1 MPKQSLSRCA
11 HHIISCVSN
20 SPPNSRITY
29 RENRT
34 MQQSFEARLKEIAD
48 RHAEV
53 EHLMSQPETASD
65 PNAIRRLGRE
75 YSQLQHVVALWNDIT
90 SAQSDLDGANEL
102 LELEEDPEVL
112 EMAKDEIQELEDKLA
127 VLTDEIRLELL
138 PKDETEHAD
147 AVLEIRAG
155 AGGDEAG
162 LFAAELFRMY
172 QRYSE
177 ARGWKMKVLS
187 QNETGVGGIK
197 EVTFELSGER
207 AYQRLHLES
216 GVHRV
221 QRVPATESQGRI
233 HTSTATVAVLPK
245 AEELDVE
252 INDNDLKIDVFHS
265 GGAGGQNVNK
275 VATAIRI
282 THEPSGLVVQ
292 CQNER
297 SQLQN
302 KLQAMEILRSRLWD
316 MELQKRNAEISA
328 NRKAQVGSGDR
339 SEKIR
344 TYNFPQSRI
353 TDHRIGFTSH
363 QMQQVLGGEIDEF
376 VDALLQEEQARK
388 LAAVGD

>member
-75 YSQLQHVVALWNDIT
+75 YSQLQHVVALWNDMT

>member
-1 MPKQSLSRCA
+1 
-11 HHIISCVSN
+11 
-20 SPPNSRITY
+20 
-29 RENRT
+29 

>member
-1 MPKQSLSRCA
+1 
-11 HHIISCVSN
+11 
-20 SPPNSRITY
+20 
-29 RENRT
+29 
-34 MQQSFEARLKEIAD
+34 MQQSMEDRLKEIAD
-48 RHAEV
+48 RHSEV
-53 EHLMSQPETASD
+53 ERLMSLPETASD

-75 YSQLQHVVALWNDIT
+75 YSQLQHVVALWNDMT
-90 SAQSDLDGANEL
+90 RAQSDLEGA
-102 LELEEDPEVL
+102 EEMIAEEDDPEVL
-112 EMAKDEIQELEDKLA
+112 EMANIEAEELKEKLET
-127 VLTDEIRLELL
+127 LTADINLELL

-147 AVLEIRAG
+147 AVVEIRAG

-162 LFAAELFRMY
+162 LFAAEVFRMY
-172 QRYSE
+172 QRYAE
-177 ARGWKMKVLS
+177 RRKWKIKVLS
-187 QNETGVGGIK
+187 ENATGVGGIK
-197 EVTFELSGER
+197 EVTFEIEGEG

-245 AEELDVE
+245 AEEVDVV
-252 INDNDLKIDVFHS
+252 IDDNDLKIDVFHS

-282 THEPSGLVVQ
+282 THEPTGLVVQ

-316 MELQKRNAEISA
+316 IELRKRQEEVSA
-328 NRKAQVGSGDR
+328 NRKAQVGTGDR

-353 TDHRIGFTSH
+353 TDHRISYTSH
-363 QMQQVLGGEIDEF
+363 QMQNVMAGELDEF
-376 VDALLQEEQARK
+376 IDALLQEEQARK

>member
-1 MPKQSLSRCA
+1 
-11 HHIISCVSN
+11 
-20 SPPNSRITY
+20 
-29 RENRT
+29 
-34 MQQSFEARLKEIAD
+34 MQQSFEARLNEIAD

-75 YSQLQHVVALWNDIT
+75 YSQLQHVVALWNNMT
-90 SAQSDLDGANEL
+90 STQSDLDGANEL

-112 EMAKDEIQELEDKLA
+112 EMAKDEIQDLEDKLA

-245 AEELDVE
+245 AEEVDVE

-388 LAAVGD
+388 LATVGD

>member
-1 MPKQSLSRCA
+1 M
-11 HHIISCVSN
+11 
-20 SPPNSRITY
+20 
-29 RENRT
+29 
-34 MQQSFEARLKEIAD
+34 
-48 RHAEV
+48 
-53 EHLMSQPETASD
+53 
-65 PNAIRRLGRE
+65 
-75 YSQLQHVVALWNDIT
+75 T